1 MSLEQFTEFL
11 EAALRARHVLFTP
24 EAVQRFVR
32 EVWPE
37 ARLDPDVSRWATEF
51 INRGEADVL
60 A

>member
-11 EAALRARHVLFTP
+11 ETVLRTRHVLFTRQAV
-24 EAVQRFVR
+24 EAFVR

-37 ARLDPDVSRWATEF
+37 AQLDPDVNRWATEF